1 MSLPLVQAK
10 SCKLLTK
17 GLLEEEK
24 SLLAIY
30 NKKPSSLRLLVSFN
44 LCHHCL
50 SWPFEKKTIA
60 LHSKFEH
67 LNLKPEYSRKDHRAE
82 KNHVLLNGLL
92 YYTLL
97 LKNIGS
103 KEKQTIQK

>member
-30 NKKPSSLRLLVSFN
+30 NKKTFFSTFARFVQSLSP
-44 LCHHCL
+44 L
-50 SWPFEKKTIA
+50 SELAI
-60 LHSKFEH
+60 
-67 LNLKPEYSRKDHRAE
+67 
-82 KNHVLLNGLL
+82 
-92 YYTLL
+92 
-97 LKNIGS
+97 
-103 KEKQTIQK
+103 